1 MRGEMFGDSICEKV
15 VAAFIIL
22 LVSAVNIA
30 LMALLFWSCAG
41 KASP

>member
-1 MRGEMFGDSICEKV
+1 MFGESICEKV

-22 LVSAVNIA
+22 LVGAASIA

-41 KASP
+41 R